1 MTHSELVPVL
11 EFVLTRCPNRK
22 TGVGGWQCST
32 VGGWAR
38 RGGPDKHQPT
48 FAVRRDSPLGSTVV
62 GRDLGGSKIEGGWSP
77 FLRVAEAGGVS
88 GIFTGAVGIT
98 DKMVRFVIP
107 Q

>member
-1 MTHSELVPVL
+1 MQY
-11 EFVLTRCPNRK
+11 NW
-22 TGVGGWQCST
+22 GVGKE
-32 VGGWAR
+32 VG
-38 RGGPDKHQPT
+38 GGPDKHQPT

-98 DKMVRFVIP
+98 VCRRW
-107 Q
+107 